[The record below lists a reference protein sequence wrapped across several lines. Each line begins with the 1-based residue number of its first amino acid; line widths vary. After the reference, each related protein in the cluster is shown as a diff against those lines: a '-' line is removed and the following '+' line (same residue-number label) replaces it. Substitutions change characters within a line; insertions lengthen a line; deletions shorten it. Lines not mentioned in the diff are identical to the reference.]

1 MSINPVNFNGM
12 IQNTAEVG
20 NIKANEDARPEVNQS
35 NIQVGFEQELEEQSH
50 SVNEL
55 EQKSDKYDLG
65 DGQGGGAYQGNH
77 KKKKKDNEKK
87 KQLDGVVKKKDG
99 HMSFDITV

>member
-1 MSINPVNFNGM
+1 MSISPINFNGM

-20 NIKANEDARPEVNQS
+20 NIKSHEDTRPEVNQS
-35 NIQVGFEQELEEQSH
+35 NLQVGFEQEEEEQSH

-65 DGQGGGAYQGNH
+65 DGSGNGAYQGNRN
-77 KKKKKDNEKK
+77 KKKKKEDKEKMA
-87 KQLDGVVKKKDG
+87 DGVVKKKG
-99 HMSFDITV
+99 ESFSFDVSV